1 MKLFI
6 YIILFSAPFLSL
18 SQEKIKTYYNAE
30 ENKIISKTQFQNLFD
45 STTRDE
51 YSVQYNSNKNNVLQV
66 IYPKLRYGML
76 NKKKLDSLIFFIDK
90 HSKKSLNSKEFMLI
104 HYKHRKN
111 NFNYSSSFNT
121 FKNDTDFINEL
132 NKTINCNS
140 FFIKSSKSN
149 KQQLQ
154 NKIKSN
160 KMLFSDFLEN
170 TFFMYKVPKN
180 GFVLIRN
187 DGRYLINYGYY
198 YKERVIELAE
208 FVSGK
213 KKKSEI
219 KEYLINFDHYF
230 TIYKLNN
237 RYFFNFNLKHK
248 EAYSKNFQ
256 FDISSIDESYNDFKK
271 LIHHQFNSFTKPT
284 TIKIKSVKQ
293 DVYLDFKNRDNTVL
307 MDIRIKEQGKL
318 IKLITFDYEKAKKFF
333 GQNNN

>member
-6 YIILFSAPFLSL
+6 YIILFTAPFSSL
-18 SQEKIKTYYNAE
+18 SQEKITTYYNAE

-51 YSVQYNSNKNNVLQV
+51 YSVQNNSNNNSILQV

-76 NKKKLDSLIFFIDK
+76 SKKKLDSLIFFSDK
-90 HSKKSLNSKEFMLI
+90 HSKKSLKSKEFILI
-104 HYKHRKN
+104 HYKHQKN

-121 FKNDTDFINEL
+121 FKNDTDFIIEL

-149 KQQLQ
+149 KKQRQ

-160 KMLFSDFLEN
+160 KVSFSDFLEN
-170 TFFMYKVPKN
+170 NFFMYKVPKN

-208 FVSGK
+208 FVSGQ

-219 KEYLINFDHYF
+219 KEYLIHFDHYF

-237 RYFFNFNLKHK
+237 RYYFNFNLKHK
-248 EAYSKNFQ
+248 KAYSKNFK
-256 FDISSIDESYNDFKK
+256 FDMSSIDESYNDFKK
-271 LIHHQFNSFTKPT
+271 LIHHQFNSFTQPT

-293 DVYLDFKNRDNTVL
+293 DVYLNFKNRDNTVL
-307 MDIRIKEQGKL
+307 MDIRIKDQGKL
-318 IKLITFDYEKAKKFF
+318 ITVITLDYEKAKRFF
-333 GQNNN
+333 SQNKN